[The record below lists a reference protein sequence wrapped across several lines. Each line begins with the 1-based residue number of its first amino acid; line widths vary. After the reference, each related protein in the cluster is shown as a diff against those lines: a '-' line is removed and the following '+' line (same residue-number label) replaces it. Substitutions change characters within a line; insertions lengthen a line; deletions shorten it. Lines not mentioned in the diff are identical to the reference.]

1 LPNRR
6 SHLHKVNNPFITT
19 ASPLDSKQTLKP
31 VLHQTCPG
39 LQQSVH
45 LTTVRESEIML
56 RVADNPNIIP
66 WQRLANERLE
76 VANKLARICA
86 VLVAV
91 LVVLGINSFSVM
103 SEQSR
108 MCSSLVQAHASMD
121 QYVAKKAAND

>member
-1 LPNRR
+1 
-6 SHLHKVNNPFITT
+6 
-19 ASPLDSKQTLKP
+19 
-31 VLHQTCPG
+31 
-39 LQQSVH
+39 
-45 LTTVRESEIML
+45 ML

-108 MCSSLVQAHASMD
+108 MCSSLVAGPCQHGPVRGEKLPTTDIVKDFCS
-121 QYVAKKAAND
+121 

>member
-1 LPNRR
+1 
-6 SHLHKVNNPFITT
+6 
-19 ASPLDSKQTLKP
+19 
-31 VLHQTCPG
+31 
-39 LQQSVH
+39 
-45 LTTVRESEIML
+45 ML
-56 RVADNPNIIP
+56 RVAENQNIIP

-108 MCSSLVQAHASMD
+108 LCSSLVEAHASMD
-121 QYVAKKAAND
+121 QYVAKKLPTSDIVRNYCS